1 MITLLTN
8 LTGNLRS
15 NGVSFKKTPES
26 AVIAPQLATPAA
38 GTVTSP
44 ITASLAELNDDVFE
58 KVSETTESSSIKK
71 AKTRKTSAK
80 NNFEPLHQSFLQLKK
95 EKVIPEEL
103 FVFLEPIKNS
113 AGEKEYSP
121 LQVKLIDAAQKRM
134 NSFMEIADTLAKEGE
149 EAGDQVYNQM
159 FEIFG
164 GEDGLG
170 QYLKMRTK
178 SKKSIFNKLVKELKD
193 EKFYGQIMDRFAK
206 DAFKKPYSRLTPND
220 YKRIA
225 DSYFKGKAFTKE
237 QYDSLN
243 KPYDKLSKD
252 EKKLLTMAINEKSM
266 SFKPDEIEEC
276 IKMFKPGAKEYEK
289 AVTKVRDLVGTR
301 LILPSG
307 SPLEMEEVE
316 KYLSKAI
323 RYNKIKITKMSN
335 YHDNYILPYIK
346 YSTAQKWKD
355 AMPGMVLVGNSK
367 VRKRNGYTTTQF
379 NITHPIIN
387 KEAAKAKDLSKSKI
401 SKKAQNI
408 EKNKLKNKFV
418 FGELQIR
425 TKKLND
431 IGQIEHLIYDI
442 LEDKDISQGIP
453 ELRKYYDSIGIEDA
467 VNAVF
472 NDDRKEENY
481 IRYENSMYYWTR
493 HNETRNKGSA
503 FYAKPRLANYELKGY
518 EILGF
523 DSLAKIDK
531 EANRIKKLYKNK
543 SQEKE

>member
-8 LTGNLRS
+8 LTGNLKS
-15 NGVSFKKTPES
+15 NHLSFKKAPET
-26 AVIAPQLATPAA
+26 APAA
-38 GTVTSP
+38 SVS
-44 ITASLAELNDDVFE
+44 ASLSASIAGINEDKFE
-58 KVSETTESSSIKK
+58 KVSETNVSNPIKK
-71 AKTRKTSAK
+71 EKIRKTPVQ
-80 NNFEPLHQSFLQLKK
+80 NNFEQHHQTSLILKK

-103 FVFLEPIKNS
+103 FVFLEPVKNS
-113 AGEKEYSP
+113 EGKEEYTP
-121 LQVKLIDAAQKRM
+121 LQVKLIDAAHKRM
-134 NSFMEIADTLAKEGE
+134 NCFMEIAETLEKEGE
-149 EAGDQVYNQM
+149 EAEKQVYNQM

-164 GEDGLG
+164 GEEGLG
-170 QYLKMRTK
+170 KYLKIRTK
-178 SKKSIFNKLVKELKD
+178 SKKSIFNKLIKELKD

-220 YKRIA
+220 YKRFA
-225 DSYFKGKAFTKE
+225 DTYFKGKAFTKE

-243 KPYDKLSKD
+243 KSYDKLSKD
-252 EKKLLTMAINEKSM
+252 EKKLITMAINEKSM

-276 IKMFKPGAKEYEK
+276 IKMYKPGAKEYEK

-307 SPLEMEEVE
+307 SALELEEVE

-335 YHDNYILPYIK
+335 YHDNHILPYIK

-379 NITHPIIN
+379 NITHPVTN

-442 LEDKDISQGIP
+442 LEGKDISQGIP
-453 ELRKYYDSIGIEDA
+453 ELRRYYDSIGIEDA

-531 EANRIKKLYKNK
+531 EANKIKKLYKNK

>member
-8 LTGNLRS
+8 LTGNLKS
-15 NGVSFKKTPES
+15 NHLSFKKAPET
-26 AVIAPQLATPAA
+26 APAA
-38 GTVTSP
+38 PVS
-44 ITASLAELNDDVFE
+44 ASLSASIAGINEDKFE
-58 KVSETTESSSIKK
+58 KVSETNVSNPIKK
-71 AKTRKTSAK
+71 EKIRKTPVQ
-80 NNFEPLHQSFLQLKK
+80 NNFEQHHQTSLILKK

-103 FVFLEPIKNS
+103 FVFLEPVKNS
-113 AGEKEYSP
+113 EGKEEYTP
-121 LQVKLIDAAQKRM
+121 LQIKLIDAAQKRM
-134 NSFMEIADTLAKEGE
+134 NCFMEIAETLEKEGE
-149 EAGDQVYNQM
+149 EAEKQVYNQM

-164 GEDGLG
+164 GEEGLG
-170 QYLKMRTK
+170 QYLKIRTK
-178 SKKSIFNKLVKELKD
+178 SKKSIFNKLIKELKD

-225 DSYFKGKAFTKE
+225 DTYFKGKAFTKE

-252 EKKLLTMAINEKSM
+252 EKKLITMAINEKSM

-276 IKMFKPGAKEYEK
+276 IKMYKPGAKEYEK

-307 SPLEMEEVE
+307 SALELEEVE

-335 YHDNYILPYIK
+335 YHDNHILPYIK

-379 NITHPIIN
+379 NITHPVTN

-442 LEDKDISQGIP
+442 LEGKDISQGIP
-453 ELRKYYDSIGIEDA
+453 ELRRYYDSIGIEDA

-531 EANRIKKLYKNK
+531 EANKIKKLYKNK